1 MTLEENFNQQ
11 RPEDGD
17 PNNTIA
23 ENLAEDGDPNKTIAK
38 NLANAIQ
45 GDEQNRNIILERI
58 NNPLEMEDG
67 DKKGIDLSEMNITD
81 ELLVHTIDHILT
93 KKIQVHHIVLN
104 ENQLT
109 TLPASIGKLEELQS
123 LDLWGNPD
131 LNLEVPITM
140 ESIKLKKVALPQH
153 WREEGESHT
162 MNKQFFVTH
171 GAKVQYK

>member
-67 DKKGIDLSEMNITD
+67 DKK
-81 ELLVHTIDHILT
+81 ELIYQKWT
-93 KKIQVHHIVLN
+93 
-104 ENQLT
+104 
-109 TLPASIGKLEELQS
+109 
-123 LDLWGNPD
+123 
-131 LNLEVPITM
+131 
-140 ESIKLKKVALPQH
+140 
-153 WREEGESHT
+153 
-162 MNKQFFVTH
+162 
-171 GAKVQYK
+171 